1 MEKELK
7 KMGRSHTVHMSN
19 KGHSI
24 TNKKKLIAVFCHNLR
39 KYLKNSENYNKELNT
54 ILVNLV
60 DSANSFE
67 KYFNKFFEKELIEY
81 NQKQK
86 RNDRKIDNYFKHCCE
101 KSGDVA
107 VELIIQSCDKD
118 FWEKNADKRSEMVNV
133 YKGQLEYLKELMP
146 TLEVVSAVV
155 HNDESSP
162 HLHVVAIPWT
172 DGYKRGLSKQ
182 CSKTK
187 IFQGKLEYLQ
197 DEMRKKGQ
205 ELMRKYVDKDFEYA
219 EKTQGRNFDF
229 SKSRYIE
236 IYESIKDKVYD
247 KAVAD
252 AKQQAIKDVKL
263 TQEEKDLAV
272 AERTAEYKATVDEST
287 ILERYKQDKYSE
299 YDEDEE
305 LQDRIFDDYVNNKD
319 LDYEVQ
325 NQMLVFAQMKA
336 NTELYLKNQ
345 LKIADAR
352 KLTLKAY
359 LERTQQAVNLNCYI
373 ETSKS
378 LKDLSSEKID
388 VIKEWITRKIK
399 HIVKSLA
406 QAFDIKANFE
416 ENKEKEKY
424 NENKEIKTKNIR

>member
-1 MEKELK
+1 
-7 KMGRSHTVHMSN
+7 MGRSHTVHMSN

-67 KYFNKFFEKELIEY
+67 KYFNKFFEKELLEY

-101 KSGDVA
+101 KNGDVA

-118 FWEKNADKRSEMVNV
+118 YWEKNADKRSAMVNV

-146 TLEVVSAVV
+146 QLEIVSAVV

-162 HLHVVAIPWT
+162 HLHVVAIPYQN
-172 DGYKRGLSKQ
+172 GYKRGLSKQ
-182 CSKTK
+182 CSKT
-187 IFQGKLEYLQ
+187 IVFQGKLEMLQ
-197 DEMRKKGQ
+197 DKMREKGQ
-205 ELMRKYVDKDFEYA
+205 ELMQKYVDKDFEYA
-219 EKTQGRNFDF
+219 EKIQGRNFDF

-236 IYESIKDKVYD
+236 IYETIKEKVYD
-247 KAVAD
+247 KALAD

-287 ILERYKQDKYSE
+287 ILARYKQDKYAE

-305 LQDRIFDDYVNNKD
+305 LQDRIFDDYLNSKD

-325 NQMLVFAQMKA
+325 NQILLFEQMKA
-336 NTELYLKNQ
+336 NTELYLKDQ
-345 LKIADAR
+345 LKIAEAR
-352 KLTLKAY
+352 KLTQKIY
-359 LERTQQAVNLNCYI
+359 LERTSQAVNLNCYI

>member
-67 KYFNKFFEKELIEY
+67 KYFNKFFEKELLEY

-107 VELIIQSCDKD
+107 VELILQSCDKD
-118 FWEKNADKRSEMVNV
+118 YWEKNSDKRDAMIDV

-146 TLEVVSAVV
+146 QLEIVSAVV

-162 HLHVVAIPWT
+162 HLHVVAIPWS

-187 IFQGKLEYLQ
+187 IFQGKLEMLQ
-197 DEMRKKGQ
+197 DKMREKGQ
-205 ELMRKYVDKDFEYA
+205 ELMCKYVDKDFEYA
-219 EKTQGRNFDF
+219 QKQEGRNFDF

-236 IYESIKDKVYD
+236 IYETIKDK
-247 KAVAD
+247 ALAD
-252 AKQQAIKDVKL
+252 AKQQAMKDVEL
-263 TQEEKDLAV
+263 TQAERDLAV

-325 NQMLVFAQMKA
+325 NQIVLFEQMKA
-336 NTELYLKNQ
+336 NTERYLKDQ
-345 LKIADAR
+345 LKIAEAR
-352 KLTLKAY
+352 KLTQRLY
-359 LERTQQAVNLNCYI
+359 LERTSQAIDLNCYI
-373 ETSKS
+373 QTSKS

-388 VIKEWITRKIK
+388 IVKEWITRKIK
-399 HIVKSLA
+399 HIVQSVA
-406 QAFDIKANFE
+406 QAFNIKADFE

>member
-1 MEKELK
+1 MMKKGVEE

-19 KGHSI
+19 KNHSI
-24 TNKKKLIAVFCHNLR
+24 ANKKKLVAVFCHNLR

-60 DSANSFE
+60 NSANEFE
-67 KYFNKFFEKELIEY
+67 KYFNKFFEKELLEY

-86 RNDRKIDNYFKHCCE
+86 RSDRKIANYFKHCCE

-118 FWEKNADKRSEMVNV
+118 YWEKNADKRDAMVNV

-187 IFQGKLEYLQ
+187 LFQGKLEHLQ

-205 ELMRKYVDKDFEYA
+205 ELMQKYVDKDFEYA

-236 IYESIKDKVYD
+236 IYETIKEKVYD
-247 KAVAD
+247 KALAD
-252 AKQQAIKDVKL
+252 AKEQAFKNVEL
-263 TQEEKDLAV
+263 TQAEKDLAV
-272 AERTAEYKATVDEST
+272 AERAAEYKATVDEST
-287 ILERYKQDKYSE
+287 ILARYKQDKYAE

-305 LQDRIFDDYVNNKD
+305 LQDRIFDDYLNNKD

-325 NQMLVFAQMKA
+325 NQILLFEQMKA
-336 NTELYLKNQ
+336 NTELYLKDQ
-345 LKIADAR
+345 LKISEAR
-352 KLTLKAY
+352 KLTQKIY
-359 LERTQQAVNLNCYI
+359 LERTSQAVNLNCYI

-378 LKDLSSEKID
+378 LKDVSSEKLDI
-388 VIKEWITRKIK
+388 IKEWIERKIK
-399 HIVKSLA
+399 NIVKSLA
-406 QAFDIKANFE
+406 QAFNIKADFE
-416 ENKEKEKY
+416 ENKTIEK
-424 NENKEIKTKNIR
+424 NWRNVR

>member
-1 MEKELK
+1 MMKKELKK

-24 TNKKKLIAVFCHNLR
+24 TNKKKLVAVFCHNLR

-60 DSANSFE
+60 NSANEFE
-67 KYFNKFFEKELIEY
+67 KYFNKFFEKELLEY

-86 RNDRKIDNYFKHCCE
+86 RSDRKIDNYFKHCCE
-101 KSGDVA
+101 KNGDVA

-118 FWEKNADKRSEMVNV
+118 FWEKNADKRDAMVDV

-146 TLEVVSAVV
+146 QLEIVSAVV

-162 HLHVVAIPWT
+162 HMHIVAIPWQ

-219 EKTQGRNFDF
+219 EKQQGRNFDF

-236 IYESIKDKVYD
+236 IYETIKDKVYN
-247 KAVAD
+247 KALED
-252 AKQQAIKDVKL
+252 AKIQAIKDVEL
-263 TQEEKDLAV
+263 TQAEKDLAI

-287 ILERYKQDKYSE
+287 ILVRYKQEKYSE

-305 LQDRIFDDYVNNKD
+305 LQDRIFDDYLNNKD

-325 NQMLVFAQMKA
+325 NQMVLFEQMKA
-336 NTELYLKNQ
+336 NTELYLKDQ

-359 LERTQQAVNLNCYI
+359 LERTSEAVNLNCYI

-388 VIKEWITRKIK
+388 VVKEWITRKIK

-406 QAFDIKANFE
+406 QAFNIKADFE
-416 ENKEKEKY
+416 ENKTSEK
-424 NENKEIKTKNIR
+424 NWRNVR